1 MAVKRHILFLSLLV
15 LSKLSGVAQTTF
27 YNNGLVSIMPGAV
40 VQINGNVEVESTWTN
55 YGEVTVSNSTNQ
67 ADFQINANGFVQGDG
82 TTYLEGDW
90 INDGFFFAQGSTIE
104 LNGVNQEVTG
114 TTISVFNNLSL
125 ENQGIKTMMRD
136 AYVNNILSLDSS
148 ELATQNFT
156 MFVNNPD
163 PNAIVTAALNP
174 GDRGFVS
181 SLPSGSLWWQTGQAG
196 TYMYPVGSSL
206 NSVRYRPISLELP
219 PGGLGAEAYNIRMV
233 DNIATDDGF
242 DVTQTAD
249 SLCALNGSYYH
260 EIHEASG
267 NAVVGVTQYFNSA
280 QDGNFDAFG
289 IWNTPQTNNWNK
301 AGDAVSSTVGSFNT
315 LSISNWGDFSEYAF
329 ILGQLSPEGPVISGS
344 PSICNGQVASYTLT
358 PNNSNSSN
366 FNWSVSEFDA
376 TLESSLQG
384 TTAMD
389 VYWGINAGDLTA
401 TEVYPNGCVSLPSA
415 PFTVSISQG
424 PTAGFTSLN
433 STTEVDVVDFT
444 DNSSSAF
451 GWEWNF
457 GDDVVSTDQN
467 PSHEYDEIGTYTVM
481 LIVEDELGCV
491 DTVYSDVTL
500 GENVILP
507 IVFSP
512 NGDGINDVFVGSSV
526 GTASYNL
533 TIYNRWGEIVFESE
547 AAKAEWTG
555 HTFGG
560 QECLPGTY
568 FYTLRASG
576 VSGEDYSRNG
586 YLTLVR

>member
-1 MAVKRHILFLSLLV
+1 MLSTLFC
-15 LSKLSGVAQTTF
+15 VAQTTL

-40 VQINGNVEVESTWTN
+40 VQVNGNVEVESTWIN
-55 YGEVTVSNSTNQ
+55 YGDVTVSNSNNQ
-67 ADFQINANGFVQGDG
+67 ADFQINTNGSVQGDG

-90 INDGFFFAQGSTIE
+90 INDGQFFAQASTIE
-104 LNGVNQEVTG
+104 LNGVNQEIAG
-114 TTISVFNNLSL
+114 SAISVFNNLSL
-125 ENQGIKTMMRD
+125 ENQGVKTMMGD

-156 MFVNNPD
+156 MFVNNPA
-163 PNAIVTAALNP
+163 PSAVITAALNP
-174 GDRGFVS
+174 ADRGFVS
-181 SLPSGSLWWQTGQAG
+181 SLANGSLWWQTGQAG
-196 TYMYPVGSSL
+196 TYMYPVGSSQ
-206 NSVRYRPISLELP
+206 NSVRYRPIALELP
-219 PGGLGAEAYNIRMV
+219 AGGTGNEAYNIRMV
-233 DNIATDDGF
+233 DNLATDDGF
-242 DVTQTAD
+242 DVTKTAD
-249 SLCALNGSYYH
+249 SLCALNRSYYH

-267 NAVVGVTQYFNSA
+267 NSVVGITQYFNSA
-280 QDGNFDAFG
+280 QDGSFDAIG

-301 AGDAVSSTVGSFNT
+301 AGAAVLSASGTSNFNT
-315 LSISNWGDFSEYAF
+315 LTISNWSDFSEYAF
-329 ILGQLSPEGPVISGS
+329 VLGQLSPEGPVIMGS

-384 TTAMD
+384 STSME
-389 VYWGINAGDLTA
+389 VYWGNNAGSLTA

-415 PFTVSISQG
+415 PFAVSISQG
-424 PTAGFTSLN
+424 PTASFASANN
-433 STTEVDVVDFT
+433 STQVDVVDFT

-451 GWEWNF
+451 GWEWDF
-457 GDDVVSTDQN
+457 GDDVISTDQN

-481 LIVEDELGCV
+481 LVAEDEFGCV
-491 DTVYSDVTL
+491 DTVYSDVTV

-526 GTASYNL
+526 GTVNYDL

-547 AAKAEWTG
+547 ATKAEWTG

-568 FYTLRASG
+568 FYTLTASG

-586 YLTLVR
+586 YVTLVR